1 MKGALRSPLDE
12 RLWSL
17 CSLFNIGSILRL
29 LYKYLQPDMISF
41 GQLYIASILK
51 GDRFTHG
58 QA

>member
-1 MKGALRSPLDE
+1 
-12 RLWSL
+12 
-17 CSLFNIGSILRL
+17 LRL
-29 LYKYLQPDMISF
+29 RYKYLQPDMISF